1 MRHSRALCDV
11 NSQEAAAVP
20 EEWSGAETA
29 CQLKP
34 AVRIVETS
42 RLTESVSQHN
52 EWLHTAAPV
61 SPALKDWEKSCTLS
75 H

>member
-20 EEWSGAETA
+20 EEWSGAERA

-34 AVRIVETS
+34 AVRIVEKS
-42 RLTESVSQHN
+42 SLTECVSMQN
-52 EWLHTAAPV
+52 A
-61 SPALKDWEKSCTLS
+61 
-75 H
+75 